1 MKYKRGK
8 RNQKQISLV
17 VMEESKTAE
26 AAQKYNK
33 KVRLIKKQLLEDLF
47 KVKNSIAAIS
57 IQSFQEL
64 SSHLLRVNR
73 KTIC

>member
-1 MKYKRGK
+1 MKYQRGK